1 MTDTYR
7 VYKCLDNAESNYS
20 LNNPAASDPLITGD
34 PPAAQAEKFQTAD
47 GYWWQFMY
55 EVPVPDQNKF
65 LTDDYIPVR
74 FYSTNSIFDYNGAVE
89 SISVV
94 DGGEDYVTAPSVVI
108 VGDGEGATATA
119 TVSDGVV
126 TGVTVTNG
134 GSGYS
139 FAVINFVGSGSGA
152 QATAQ
157 LVAVNTPIEVNS
169 DVAAYAAATAGAID
183 FVDVLDVGSGYVQ
196 NTTTVTITGD
206 GSGATAQAVVGG
218 DGTVTAIEIMT
229 AGTGYSYATV
239 EITSPT
245 GVGATAQ
252 AIIGPPGGHGSNNP
266 QELFATTVGIAVTI
280 EDTLEDFFLNNEFR
294 QFGLLKNPRTF
305 DNSTIF
311 TEGTGNAAYVATVPD
326 TTEYEADDHILT
338 DSDGEFI
345 VIGINTDN
353 STVSLLPVVDAIAE
367 NSILENVRSGQTGL
381 TMSDLV
387 EPDFNR
393 MTGNIIYIKN
403 TTPLSRQ
410 DDQIETIK
418 LQFRF

>member
-1 MTDTYR
+1 
-7 VYKCLDNAESNYS
+7 
-20 LNNPAASDPLITGD
+20 
-34 PPAAQAEKFQTAD
+34 
-47 GYWWQFMY
+47 
-55 EVPVPDQNKF
+55 
-65 LTDDYIPVR
+65 
-74 FYSTNSIFDYNGAVE
+74 
-89 SISVV
+89 
-94 DGGEDYVTAPSVVI
+94 
-108 VGDGEGATATA
+108 
-119 TVSDGVV
+119 
-126 TGVTVTNG
+126 
-134 GSGYS
+134 
-139 FAVINFVGSGSGA
+139 
-152 QATAQ
+152 
-157 LVAVNTPIEVNS
+157 
-169 DVAAYAAATAGAID
+169 
-183 FVDVLDVGSGYVQ
+183 
-196 NTTTVTITGD
+196 
-206 GSGATAQAVVGG
+206 
-218 DGTVTAIEIMT
+218 VTAIEILT